1 MKTKTL
7 KEATT
12 LGKPEDA
19 NWSRKILELQMF
31 SEVYNEKCP
40 SENWGVYNTTKKHHN
55 LRENKI
61 TSKLFGPFKND
72 SRISER
78 RSKFLDKVI
87 KTH

>member
-31 SEVYNEKCP
+31 SEVYKEKCP
-40 SENWGVYNTTKKHHN
+40 SENWGVFVKLSKTNVHN
-55 LRENKI
+55 NSLGYK
-61 TSKLFGPFKND
+61 TPQFK
-72 SRISER
+72 R
-78 RSKFLDKVI
+78 K
-87 KTH
+87 

>member
-31 SEVYNEKCP
+31 SEVYDEKCP
-40 SENWGVYNTTKKHHN
+40 SENWGVFVK
-55 LRENKI
+55 LIRNKC
-61 TSKLFGPFKND
+61 SQ
-72 SRISER
+72 
-78 RSKFLDKVI
+78 
-87 KTH
+87 